1 MKRMGLVLLLLAAAA
16 LPASASD
23 ADVVRIGIVADIHV
37 HDTDSP
43 CELGGAKVMVNYA
56 ERIEAFVEAMNAW
69 PAEVVIDL
77 GDFVNGVFVMCE
89 DLGDPERVPG
99 LLDTGLAVLS
109 AFEGPIYHV
118 IGNHDVYD
126 LTKEE
131 YLAGIGAESTF
142 YSFDIGAYHVVV
154 LDAQYTKEG
163 EDYGNVSWMVQGTV
177 PPSELAWLREDL
189 QATSKPTLV
198 CIHQPLDVEYSFT
211 AGGPPVWNHVE
222 VCQVL
227 AESGKVIAV
236 FQGHTHENGYS
247 LIDGIHYV
255 TFAAMVDHAEP
266 TPPSWAQVVLDA
278 LNRTIT
284 IEGFGLQSSYELLY

>member
-1 MKRMGLVLLLLAAAA
+1 MKRMGLVLLLLAVAA
-16 LPASASD
+16 LSALASD
-23 ADVVRIGIVADIHV
+23 ADVVRIGIVADVHV

-56 ERIEAFVEAMNAW
+56 ERIEAFVDAMNAW

-99 LLDTGLAVLS
+99 LLDTGLAILS
-109 AFEGPIYHV
+109 MFEGPIYHV

-131 YLAGIGAESTF
+131 YLAGIGAERTF
-142 YSFDIGAYHVVV
+142 YSFDLGAYHIVV
-154 LDAQYTKEG
+154 LDAQHTKEG

-177 PPSELAWLREDL
+177 SPSELAWLREDL
-189 QATSKPTLV
+189 QDTSKRTLV
-198 CIHQPLDVEYSFT
+198 CIHQPLDVDYSLT

-222 VCQVL
+222 VRQLL

-247 LIDGIHYV
+247 LIDGVHYV
-255 TFAAMVDHAEP
+255 AFAGMVDHAEP
-266 TPPSWAQVVLDA
+266 TPPSWAQVTLDA
-278 LNRTIT
+278 LNRTIV
-284 IEGFGLQSSYELLY
+284 IEGFGLQSDYELSY